1 VVVGTADRPFLVD
14 RADGARIGDGDGWAF
29 IDLVGGVAAANPA
42 RTNPEIVAAWPRS
55 WTRSSPDASVAWL
68 RRREHPTTSRF
79 TKRRVDMNDDG
90 TDDQVRMAVDRDS
103 CIGAGQCEMNDE
115 DVFELDDDVLVTV
128 IGDGTLPRDRA
139 VAAADRCPGRAIS
152 FVELDGA

>member
-90 TDDQVRMAVDRDS
+90 TDDQVRMAVDR
-103 CIGAGQCEMNDE
+103 
-115 DVFELDDDVLVTV
+115 FELDDDVLVTV